1 MIKQNAIIL
10 KYILSIH
17 NMFLYQRFKE
27 KCLNKSD
34 IQEYKIKLI
43 KEGECLI
50 CLEPFQVDEVVTII
64 NCNHKYH
71 THCLYSWFEKKQTCP
86 LCDKSLT
93 I

>member
-1 MIKQNAIIL
+1 MIKQNAIIY
-10 KYILSIH
+10 KNILFIH

-27 KCLNKSD
+27 KCLNQTD
-34 IQEYKIKLI
+34 IKEYKIKSL

-71 THCLYSWFEKKQTCP
+71 THCIYSWFEKKQTCP
-86 LCDKSLT
+86 LCDKSLK

>member
-43 KEGECLI
+43 KEEGMSYLFRT
-50 CLEPFQVDEVVTII
+50 L
-64 NCNHKYH
+64 
-71 THCLYSWFEKKQTCP
+71 S
-86 LCDKSLT
+86 SR
-93 I
+93 

>member
-50 CLEPFQVDEVVTII
+50 CLESFQVDEVVTII

>member
-1 MIKQNAIIL
+1 ML
-10 KYILSIH
+10 
-17 NMFLYQRFKE
+17 LYKRFKE

-34 IQEYKIKLI
+34 INEYKIKSL

-71 THCLYSWFEKKQTCP
+71 TSCIYS
-86 LCDKSLT
+86 
-93 I
+93 